1 MKIIFTLLLGL
12 IALSFNIYGQTKL
25 KTKLP
30 KGYDAKLAQKLGA
43 DDYGMKTYVFAML
56 KRGKTKFDDDKRKA
70 LIDGHMK
77 NIGRLAEAGKLVLA
91 GPFMDD
97 QEWRGIYVF
106 DVRTV
111 EEAEKLVL
119 TDPAIKEGV
128 FEVELHPWYG
138 SASLLEV
145 LKIHKKIQKAEI

>member
-1 MKIIFTLLLGL
+1 MKLAITVLLG
-12 IALSFNIYGQTKL
+12 IVAFSFNTYGQAKP
-25 KTKLP
+25 KGKSP
-30 KGYDAKLAQKLGA
+30 KGYDGKLAKQLGA
-43 DDYGMKTYVFAML
+43 DDRGMKTYVFAML
-56 KRGKTKFDDDKRKA
+56 KRGKTQLDAEKRQT
-70 LIDGHMK
+70 LINGHMK

-91 GPFMDD
+91 GPFADD
-97 QEWRGIYVF
+97 QEWRGIYIF

-111 EEAEKLVL
+111 EEAGQLVL

-145 LKIHKKIQKAEI
+145 MKIHKKIQKKGF

>member
-1 MKIIFTLLLGL
+1 MKKIYFALLII
-12 IALSFNIYGQTKL
+12 AVASLSFYAQNSKKE
-25 KTKLP
+25 KTP
-30 KGYDAKLAQKLGA
+30 KGYDAKLAKRLGA
-43 DDYGMKTYVFAML
+43 DEMGMKSYVFVML
-56 KRGKTKFDDDKRKA
+56 KSGKTKFEDARRKE

-97 QEWRGIYVF
+97 KDWRGIYIF

-138 SASLLEV
+138 SATLKEV
-145 LKIHKKIQKAEI
+145 AKMNSKIQKKIF

>member
-1 MKIIFTLLLGL
+1 MRLFLFILFSVNLLT
-12 IALSFNIYGQTKL
+12 INSYGQNAKS
-25 KTKLP
+25 KKPP
-30 KGYDAKLAQKLGA
+30 KGYDANLAKKLGA
-43 DDYGMKTYVFAML
+43 DDYGMKTYVFVML
-56 KRGKTKFDDDKRKA
+56 KRGKVQFEAEKRKA
-70 LIDGHMK
+70 LIEGHMK

-97 QEWRGIYVF
+97 KDWRGLYVF

-111 EEAEKLVL
+111 EEAEKLVM

-145 LKIHKKIQKAEI
+145 MKIHKKIQKEEI